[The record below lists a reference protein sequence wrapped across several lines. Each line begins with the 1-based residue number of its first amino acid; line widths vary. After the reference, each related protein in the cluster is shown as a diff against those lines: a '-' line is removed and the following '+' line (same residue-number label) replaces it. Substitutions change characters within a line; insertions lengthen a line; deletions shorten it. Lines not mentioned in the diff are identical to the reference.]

1 MRVLVASLAV
11 LSLAGAA
18 QAAEPGRFQL
28 QAIEGGVA
36 RLDTATGALDYCR
49 TTPTGLDCAPALA
62 APAAPARAAAAPLRA
77 PTPQEYAAM
86 ERQLDQTG
94 DMVERMLPML
104 LRTATRM
111 RDRMEREADA
121 LN

>member
-1 MRVLVASLAV
+1 MRCAIAGFVSVLA
-11 LSLAGAA
+11 LAGAA

-28 QAIEGGVA
+28 QIIEGGVA
-36 RLDTATGALDYCR
+36 RLDTQTGALDYCR
-49 TTPTGLDCAPALA
+49 TTQTGLDCAPALV
-62 APAAPARAAAAPLRA
+62 APAAPVRNAAPMRA
-77 PTPQEYAAM
+77 PTAQEYAAM
-86 ERQLDQTG
+86 ERQFDMAG

-111 RDRMEREADA
+111 RDQMERQAEG

>member
-1 MRVLVASLAV
+1 MRVIIAAIAALAA
-11 LSLAGAA
+11 AGAA

-28 QAIEGGVA
+28 QPIEGGIA
-36 RLDTATGALDYCR
+36 RLDTQTGALDYCR

-62 APAAPARAAAAPLRA
+62 APAAPARAASAPMRA
-77 PTPQEYAAM
+77 PTTQEYAAM
-86 ERQLDQTG
+86 ERQLDQAG

-111 RDRMEREADA
+111 RDQMERQADA
-121 LN
+121 IN

>member
-1 MRVLVASLAV
+1 MRVIIAAIAAVAA
-11 LSLAGAA
+11 AGAA

-28 QAIEGGVA
+28 QAIEGGIA
-36 RLDTATGALDYCR
+36 RLDTQTGALDYCR

-62 APAAPARAAAAPLRA
+62 APAAPARAAATPMRA
-77 PTPQEYAAM
+77 PTTQEYAAM
-86 ERQLDQTG
+86 ERQLDQAG

-111 RDRMEREADA
+111 RDQMERQADTQ
-121 LN
+121 N